1 VKKYRRIQI
10 ATALANVKEV
20 VLRVFV
26 YGKCAISAQLPET
39 RDSWSGLQSGSM
51 LTNVPLDKE
60 WHLRPGP
67 DKRHLTQEN
76 V

>member
-10 ATALANVKEV
+10 ATALANVKKV
-20 VLRVFV
+20 VLRVFM
-26 YGKCAISAQLPET
+26 YGECAISAQLPET
-39 RDSWSGLQSGSM
+39 RDSWSGLQPGSM
-51 LTNVPLDKE
+51 LPNVTLNKE

-67 DKRHLTQEN
+67 DKRHVPQEN